1 MSYYDELQEAIPLN
15 DNHGGHLKE
24 RKLQVRTAC
33 AEVDRL
39 RAELAEL
46 HKDKAIINELER
58 RGVQSI
64 YFVDG
69 SQINPA
75 SQCLRA
81 AMSLTP
87 ASGDKE
93 LAELAALRLDRERLE
108 AVAANGWRL
117 SCEFGANGHPNHWIC
132 YDKDW
137 SRPEG
142 EGETYNAAID
152 AARHSLN
159 P

>member
-1 MSYYDELQEAIPLN
+1 MNPPPNNCPPLCGTHM
-15 DNHGGHLKE
+15 DS
-24 RKLQVRTAC
+24 
-33 AEVDRL
+33 EVDTLKSDLASARAVIAAL
-39 RAELAEL
+39 RQALVEIAEAYANREPMSAHWAKQALA
-46 HKDKAIINELER
+46 
-58 RGVQSI
+58 
-64 YFVDG
+64 
-69 SQINPA
+69 
-75 SQCLRA
+75 
-81 AMSLTP
+81 LTP

-117 SCEFGANGHPNHWIC
+117 SCEFGANGRPNHWIC

>member
-1 MSYYDELQEAIPLN
+1 MNNFDDFINELRKTGVCGSVMFSTLDFIP
-15 DNHGGHLKE
+15 E
-24 RKLQVRTAC
+24 IA
-33 AEVDRL
+33 RL
-39 RAELAEL
+39 RAE
-46 HKDKAIINELER
+46 N
-58 RGVQSI
+58 
-64 YFVDG
+64 
-69 SQINPA
+69 
-75 SQCLRA
+75 
-81 AMSLTP
+81 
-87 ASGDKE
+87 
-93 LAELAALRLDRERLE
+93 AALRLDRERLE

-137 SRPEG
+137 SQPEG